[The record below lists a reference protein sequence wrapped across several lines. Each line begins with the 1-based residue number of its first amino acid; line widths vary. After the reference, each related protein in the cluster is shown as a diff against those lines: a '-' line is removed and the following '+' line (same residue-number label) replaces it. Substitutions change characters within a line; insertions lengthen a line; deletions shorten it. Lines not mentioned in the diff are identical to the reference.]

1 MNTYTTIQ
9 DLTDQAIVP
18 ALEGVEPNFDV
29 VSFVQTL
36 RDRDLVVWTGSGFE
50 LILDEDGV
58 TPGFADL
65 VAEFDAA
72 AMERVIVIGEDPHE
86 TMAMAGL
93 GPEFTAEAI
102 ALADSSDIT
111 DEEWDRLEAI
121 REAQRVGEDDYF
133 ERWAEQARA
142 EALKLGYRAEVVRAS
157 QGSMDAARVT
167 DTAHGTV
174 GHTVEEVAW
183 QAAHDATDLPDG
195 WDR

>member
-36 RDRDLVVWTGSGFE
+36 RDRNLVVWTGSGFE

-102 ALADSSDIT
+102 ALANSSDIT
-111 DEEWDRLEAI
+111 DEDWERLEAI
-121 REAQRVGEDDYF
+121 REAQRVGEADYF

-142 EALKLGYRAEVVRAS
+142 EALKLGYKAEVVRAS

-167 DTAHGTV
+167 DTAYGTV